1 MDPITA
7 VGLVAS
13 ILQLVAAAKSVIDL
27 GRDARN
33 ATKDQQ
39 DLFLEVQNLAPLLED
54 VHNRLKQSNNRSV
67 NGIQQLG
74 KPLDQLKETM
84 KHINRKLGSANKVG
98 SKALVWTF
106 WNKKEVNEDLAKIER
121 FKSVL
126 NAWLLLDNWCVS

>member
-1 MDPITA
+1 MDPVTA

-13 ILQLVAAAKSVIDL
+13 ILQLVAATKSVIDL

-54 VHNRLKQSNNRSV
+54 VHSRLKQSNNRSV
-67 NGIQQLG
+67 NGIQHLG

-84 KHINRKLGSANKVG
+84 EHITRKLGSANKVG
-98 SKALVWTF
+98 SGALVWTF
-106 WNKKEVNEDLAKIER
+106 WSKKEVDEDLAKIEH
-121 FKSVL
+121 FKTVL
-126 NAWLLLDNWCVS
+126 YAWLILDNWCVS